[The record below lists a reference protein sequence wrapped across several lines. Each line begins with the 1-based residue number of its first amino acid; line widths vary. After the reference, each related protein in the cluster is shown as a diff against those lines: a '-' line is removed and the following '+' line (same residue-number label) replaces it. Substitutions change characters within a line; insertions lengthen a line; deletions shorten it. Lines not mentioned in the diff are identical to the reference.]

1 MKREKKYLFLLI
13 LALSFISGNLFGKKI
28 SLSIDDCIFGE
39 QNGKVRWEMY
49 YSFDEDD
56 LKYKLRDNGLIGEL
70 YFNVSIY
77 SNIKLESEKK
87 WVVSHIKNPDSLK
100 TTKLMVGQ
108 KNFELNPGQYKVNIY
123 AQDVNDSTSNLELN
137 FDLIIANPSKENLFG
152 SMSLQIAQLIEED
165 NNQKGVNEA
174 FKKSGFLVMPLPSLI
189 YLSENN
195 NLYSYLE
202 ILSNQAGKGKDKRE
216 FNLQYSLY
224 DSYKNLIKI
233 KEKKVFQT
241 NQIMIDTNQML
252 IRDVSTGTYY
262 LKATIFAE
270 ANGRLD
276 SQYVE
281 KKFFIIN
288 KNKIANPNDR
298 FLESISYERS
308 EFAGLNEEQ
317 VKMEIEQIKPICS
330 FQEIEQFDK
339 LTSLDGKKRL
349 LYRFWLNRDTDTT
362 TIFNEEL
369 FRYRE
374 LVKFVDRNFSYGKT
388 RGWQTD
394 RGRVY
399 LKYGKPSE
407 REQHPFFGETRAYE
421 SWFYSE
427 IQGGVY
433 FHFVDMSG
441 NGRYELVHS
450 TAQFEV
456 QYENW
461 YNEYVL
467 KNRTGYD
474 PNDEYK

>member
-1 MKREKKYLFLLI
+1 MKWVMRYLILLI
-13 LALSFISGNLFGKKI
+13 MALSFFTENLFGNRI
-28 SLSIDDCIFGE
+28 SLSIDDCIFRE
-39 QNGKVRWEMY
+39 ENGKVRWEMY
-49 YSFDEDD
+49 YSFDEDNLRYI
-56 LKYKLRDNGLIGEL
+56 LKDKRLLGEL
-70 YFNVSIY
+70 FFYVSIY

-87 WVVSHIKNPDSLK
+87 WVVSHFKNPDSLN
-100 TTKLMVGQ
+100 TSKLMVGQ
-108 KNFELNPGQYKVNIY
+108 KNFELKPGQYKVNIY
-123 AQDVNDSTSNLELN
+123 AQDVNDSTNNLELN
-137 FDLIIANPSKENLFG
+137 FDLLIPNPSKENIVK
-152 SMSLQIAQLIEED
+152 SMSMQIAQLIEID
-165 NNQKGVNEA
+165 NNQKNVNET

-195 NLYSYLE
+195 YLYSYLE
-202 ILSNQAGKGKDKRE
+202 IFQNGSEGNNEKTGY
-216 FNLQYSLY
+216 NLKYSLY
-224 DSYKNLIKI
+224 DSYQNVIMTKSKVIKN
-233 KEKKVFQT
+233 T
-241 NQIMIDTNQML
+241 NGILVDTNQML
-252 IRDVSTGTYY
+252 INELNTGTYF
-262 LKATIFAE
+262 LKATIYNE
-270 ANGRLD
+270 VNDRLD

-281 KKFFIIN
+281 KKLFIIN
-288 KNKIANPNDR
+288 KNKVTNPNDR

-317 VKMEIEQIKPICS
+317 VKREIEQIKPISS

-339 LTSLDGKKRL
+339 LTSLDAKKRL

-374 LVKFVDRNFSYGKT
+374 LVKFAERNFSYGKT

-394 RGRVY
+394 RGRVL
-399 LKYGKPSE
+399 LKYGMPSE

-427 IQGGVY
+427 IQGGIY

-467 KNRTGYD
+467 KNRTGFD